1 MDGPVLRTESGLN
14 LLWVANSLNK
24 QLVHFFGLRIVQPI
38 KILYTDCTP
47 HVKIVPSFNAMPRI
61 AENRAVSFAHRS
73 MRMPSKTILIVDD
86 ELSILVPL
94 QFLMEKEGYVAKL
107 AQSGKEA
114 IEKITTIRPD
124 LILLDIMLP
133 DLDGYEIY
141 QMIRE
146 RAEWASIRIIFLTA
160 KNRDADMAKG
170 LAMGA
175 DAYITKPF
183 SNTQL
188 VEKIR
193 DLIGPGRP

>member
-1 MDGPVLRTESGLN
+1 
-14 LLWVANSLNK
+14 
-24 QLVHFFGLRIVQPI
+24 
-38 KILYTDCTP
+38 
-47 HVKIVPSFNAMPRI
+47 
-61 AENRAVSFAHRS
+61 
-73 MRMPSKTILIVDD
+73 MPSKTILIVDD

-114 IEKITTIRPD
+114 FEKILDIQPD

-141 QMIRE
+141 QMIRN
-146 RAEWASIRIIFLTA
+146 RREWESIRVIFLTA
-160 KNRDADMAKG
+160 KNRDADIAKG

-183 SNTQL
+183 SNTEL
-188 VEKIR
+188 MKKIR
-193 DLIGPGRP
+193 KLIGPGER

>member
-1 MDGPVLRTESGLN
+1 MHP
-14 LLWVANSLNK
+14 
-24 QLVHFFGLRIVQPI
+24 
-38 KILYTDCTP
+38 
-47 HVKIVPSFNAMPRI
+47 
-61 AENRAVSFAHRS
+61 
-73 MRMPSKTILIVDD
+73 KTILIVDD

-94 QFLMEKEGYVAKL
+94 QFLMEKEGYEAKL

-114 IEKITTIRPD
+114 IEKIAEVHPH

-141 QMIRE
+141 QMIRQ
-146 RAEWASIRIIFLTA
+146 RAEWATIRVIFLTA
-160 KNRDADMAKG
+160 KNRDTDMAKG

-188 VEKIR
+188 IEKIR
-193 DLIGPGRP
+193 ELIGPGRR

>member
-1 MDGPVLRTESGLN
+1 
-14 LLWVANSLNK
+14 
-24 QLVHFFGLRIVQPI
+24 
-38 KILYTDCTP
+38 
-47 HVKIVPSFNAMPRI
+47 
-61 AENRAVSFAHRS
+61 
-73 MRMPSKTILIVDD
+73 MPSKTILIVDD

-114 IEKITTIRPD
+114 IEKIHAIQPD

-141 QMIRE
+141 QMIRH
-146 RAEWASIRIIFLTA
+146 RKEWASIRVIFLTA
-160 KNRDADMAKG
+160 KNRDADIAKG

-183 SNTQL
+183 SNTEL
-188 VEKIR
+188 IKEVRK
-193 DLIGPGRP
+193 LIGPGER

>member
-1 MDGPVLRTESGLN
+1 
-14 LLWVANSLNK
+14 
-24 QLVHFFGLRIVQPI
+24 
-38 KILYTDCTP
+38 
-47 HVKIVPSFNAMPRI
+47 
-61 AENRAVSFAHRS
+61 
-73 MRMPSKTILIVDD
+73 MPSKTILIVDD

-114 IEKITTIRPD
+114 IEKIHAIQPD

-141 QMIRE
+141 QMIRH
-146 RAEWASIRIIFLTA
+146 RREWESIRVIFLTA
-160 KNRDADMAKG
+160 KNRDADIAKG

-183 SNTQL
+183 SNSEL
-188 VEKIR
+188 MEKIR
-193 DLIGPGRP
+193 KLIGPG

>member
-1 MDGPVLRTESGLN
+1 
-14 LLWVANSLNK
+14 
-24 QLVHFFGLRIVQPI
+24 
-38 KILYTDCTP
+38 
-47 HVKIVPSFNAMPRI
+47 MP
-61 AENRAVSFAHRS
+61 
-73 MRMPSKTILIVDD
+73 PKTILIVDD

-94 QFLMEKEGYVAKL
+94 QFLMEKAGYRAKL

-114 IEKITTIRPD
+114 IEKISANCPD
-124 LILLDIMLP
+124 LVLLDIMLP

-141 QMIRE
+141 QMIRQ
-146 RAEWASIRIIFLTA
+146 RAEWESIRIIFLTA
-160 KNRDADMAKG
+160 KNRDTDMAKG

-193 DLIGPGRP
+193 ELIGPGNP